1 MTCPESPPS
10 NPLPVTAIVPT
21 RDAAAHLST
30 ALATVA
36 AARPAETIV
45 IDGASNDDSIAI
57 ARRASGVRALSQRSR
72 GLAAARNE
80 AISAATQP
88 MIAFCDADDRWV
100 EGGLDALHGAL
111 VAEPDAL
118 VAIGMVEPVAL
129 DGTESSEGQR
139 ARIGT
144 RLAGFTPG
152 AMLARR
158 EAFERIGPFDETL
171 SIGADSDWFVRLVGQ
186 GLEPIRIDRVVL
198 AKGMRGSSLS
208 SDVAIYRRELL
219 EVARRHIAARRRSR

>member
-1 MTCPESPPS
+1 VTCPESPPS
-10 NPLPVTAIVPT
+10 IPLPVTAIVPT

-36 AARPAETIV
+36 AATPAETIV

-57 ARRASGVRALSQRSR
+57 ARRASGVRVLSQRSR

-111 VAEPDAL
+111 VTDPEAL

>member
-57 ARRASGVRALSQRSR
+57 ARRASGVRVLSQRSR

>member
-10 NPLPVTAIVPT
+10 IPLPVTAIVPT

-45 IDGASNDDSIAI
+45 IDGASTDDSIAI
-57 ARRASGVRALSQRSR
+57 ARRASGVRVLSQRSR

>member
-1 MTCPESPPS
+1 VTCPESPPS
-10 NPLPVTAIVPT
+10 IPLPVTAIVPT

-30 ALATVA
+30 ALVTVA

-45 IDGASNDDSIAI
+45 IDGASTDDSIAI
-57 ARRASGVRALSQRSR
+57 ARRASGVRVLSQRSR

>member
-10 NPLPVTAIVPT
+10 IPLPVTAIVPT

-57 ARRASGVRALSQRSR
+57 ARRASGVRVLSQRSK

>member
-1 MTCPESPPS
+1 VTCPESPPS
-10 NPLPVTAIVPT
+10 IPLPVTAIVPT

-57 ARRASGVRALSQRSR
+57 ARRASGVRVLSQRSR

>member
-10 NPLPVTAIVPT
+10 IPLPVTAIVPT

-57 ARRASGVRALSQRSR
+57 ARRASGVRVLSQRSR